1 MIDQIGDLKQA
12 HMDIPIPDSLEQT
25 VLNALGEFR
34 AKDIKRL
41 RRYKSIALA
50 TASLAAA
57 FAIFVA
63 GINISPTFAAAMSEL
78 PVIGNLV
85 KVLIFREYILEY
97 ESYKLYLQVP
107 GIEGMKN
114 AELQNSL
121 NLKYLEESKVLYEAF
136 MKELAQIEANGGG
149 NLGVSSGSVIKTDTE
164 YLLVIGRYV
173 VNTVGSSSTTFQ
185 YDTVDKVNGLL
196 ITLPSLFIDDRYI
209 EIISENIQQQM
220 IDQYRVNP
228 AKFYWVKGIPQNS
241 SITLFEAIQA
251 YQNFYI
257 NDEGKL
263 IISFD
268 KYEVAP
274 GSMGIVEFEIPTEV
288 LSQILVSN
296 DYLQ

>member
-1 MIDQIGDLKQA
+1 MADQIGNLKHA
-12 HMDIPIPDSLEQT
+12 YMDIPIPDSLEQT
-25 VLNALGEFR
+25 VLNALGEFH
-34 AKDIKRL
+34 AKDIERL
-41 RRYKSIALA
+41 RRYKRITLA
-50 TASLAAA
+50 IASLAAA

-63 GINISPTFAAAMSEL
+63 GINTSPTFAAAMSEL

-85 KVLIFREYILEY
+85 KVLIFREYILED
-97 ESYKLYLQVP
+97 ESYKLNLQVP

-114 AELQNSL
+114 TELQNSL
-121 NLKYLEESKVLYEAF
+121 NLKYLEESKALYEAF

-149 NLGVSSGSVIKTDTE
+149 HLGVSSGSVIKTDTE
-164 YLLVIGRYV
+164 HLLVIGRYV

-185 YDTVDKVNGLL
+185 YDTIDKVNGLL

-220 IDQYRVNP
+220 IEQYRVNP
-228 AKFYWVKGIPQNS
+228 ARFYWVEGIPQNS
-241 SITLFEAIQA
+241 IIPLFEAIQA

-257 NDEGKL
+257 NDVGKL